1 MRQPPAIW
9 KVLSTVNTII
19 MKRIFVTCLTLVFAF
34 SLLMA
39 QNKETRNVET
49 FTKISFRVP
58 GKLYLKQGPVQ
69 KVELQGEKDVLA
81 KIETEVSGGR
91 LSIGRENDNWK
102 MWDWDDEKITIYITV
117 KDIEGISVS
126 GSGDLMGDGKIKA
139 GDIDLNVSGSGSM
152 QIDVD
157 ASGAMETNVSGSGDI
172 DVKATCKSLEGKVS
186 GSGKVAFAGTVAER
200 ADVNISGSGK
210 ILAKGTAREIKTTI
224 SGSGEVLAAE
234 LEVEKCE
241 VRISGSGD
249 VEINVKS
256 ELDATISGSGSVSYK
271 GNPSQVNSH
280 SSGSGK
286 VRKM

>member
-1 MRQPPAIW
+1 
-9 KVLSTVNTII
+9 
-19 MKRIFVTCLTLVFAF
+19 
-34 SLLMA
+34 
-39 QNKETRNVET
+39 
-49 FTKISFRVP
+49 
-58 GKLYLKQGPVQ
+58 
-69 KVELQGEKDVLA
+69 VELQGEKDVLA

-139 GDIDLNVSGSGSM
+139 GDINLNVSGSGSM

-200 ADVNISGSGK
+200 ADVNVSGSGK

-224 SGSGEVLAAE
+224 SGSGEVLAAD